1 MTSRPRYGGRGMSQC
16 DCRWR
21 EKARERREG
30 EKGRGWEG
38 AEQSVKQLLSS
49 PLSGFFVHAI
59 CIAGADSN
67 S

>member
-1 MTSRPRYGGRGMSQC
+1 MSQC

-21 EKARERREG
+21 EKERREG
-30 EKGRGWEG
+30 EKGRGEEE

-59 CIAGADSN
+59 CIAGVDSN

>member
-1 MTSRPRYGGRGMSQC
+1 MIVDGGKKRERGG
-16 DCRWR
+16 
-21 EKARERREG
+21 RERRGGG
-30 EKGRGWEG
+30 EE

-59 CIAGADSN
+59 CIAGVDSN